1 MKSISEQDVNAGSN
15 RFVAAT
21 LGNAL
26 KNMGAKNSPGN
37 VARLRNAFSGDSSA
51 AQRIRPFLLEVP
63 AKKRELESLNDA
75 IFAHL
80 QQSSAETA
88 AVWPAGLGESDEK
101 ALSAEKIVLGEGG
114 FASVLPVEHPLV
126 TTYISAYQ
134 QDNQMIYVSPQI
146 ARLGFAPEMWLGKR
160 DLRLQQIHEGDLERV
175 TQALQ
180 HSLRTGE
187 KFNCHY
193 RLYDSSGKV
202 RWFHDEASVY
212 DESGSALLFKGVML
226 DITDKKEMEAE
237 LNERRYYLEQS
248 VEQRTEHLMKRI
260 SLLESCNAAL
270 CNKLALMNQEVAS
283 LDASS
288 ATPLS
293 P

>member
-1 MKSISEQDVNAGSN
+1 MKSIGDQSAGVN

-21 LGNAL
+21 LSNAL
-26 KNMGAKNSPGN
+26 KNMSGKNSPGN
-37 VARLRNAFSGDSSA
+37 GARLRTAFSGDSAA
-51 AQRIRPFLLEVP
+51 AQKARPSLLELP
-63 AKKRELESLNDA
+63 AKKHELESINDA

-80 QQSSAETA
+80 QESSADTGA
-88 AVWPAGLGESDEK
+88 AWPAGLDVFDEK
-101 ALSAEKIVLGEGG
+101 AWRAEKIVLGEGG

-126 TTYISAYQ
+126 TTYISSYQ

-160 DLRLQQIHEGDLERV
+160 DLRLQQIHEGDLDRV

-180 HSLRTGE
+180 HSLSTGE

-193 RLYDSSGKV
+193 RLYDSKGKV

-248 VEQRTEHLMKRI
+248 VEQRTEDLMKRI
-260 SLLESCNAAL
+260 ALLESCNATL
-270 CNKLALMNQEVAS
+270 CNKLAMINQGVAAPDS
-283 LDASS
+283 QS
-288 ATPLS
+288 AAPLS